1 MYKQDTIAAIATP
14 PGEGSIA
21 VIRMSGVDAEQIA
34 ARIFFRPHNKDSKLQ
49 SHRLYHGTVRDPKSA
64 RAVDEVLL
72 AIMRRPKSYTG
83 EDVVEIHC
91 HGGAFIVR
99 RVLQLVLSEGA
110 RQAEPGEFTK
120 RAFLNGRLDL
130 SQAEAVLDLIRARTE
145 RSAALALDQ
154 ASGNLSHWVEELRSH
169 LLSLLV
175 EVEAAIDFPE
185 EEIELLKRQE
195 LAHAIYEL
203 TQKISIISDSYE
215 WTRLFREGAK
225 ICICGRP
232 NVGKSSLLNALIGE
246 DRVIVT
252 PVAGT
257 TRDVIEES
265 INLDG
270 LPVVL
275 WDTAGIH
282 ETSDQIERIG
292 VHLARDYLEKSDAR
306 IIVIDGSLA
315 LSAEDN
321 ELMMATNGAKALIAV
336 NKSDLP
342 ESLSEHDLKSLDC
355 RIKHCRV
362 SAKTG
367 EGVSELKQALRNLI
381 LDKEIEFSPVAI
393 TNLRQRSALERAEY
407 ALRHAAQSLS
417 EGFAAEF
424 VAVDL
429 HEAREALEEITG
441 LINSEDIL
449 DSIFSNFCI
458 GK

>member
-21 VIRMSGVDAEQIA
+21 VIRMSGGDAERIA
-34 ARIFFRPHNKDSKLQ
+34 ARIFFRNRDENSKLQ
-49 SHRLYHGTVRDPKSA
+49 SHRLYHGTLRDPKSA

-72 AIMRRPKSYTG
+72 VIMREPRSYTG

-91 HGGAFIVR
+91 HGGAFIAR

-130 SQAEAVLDLIRARTE
+130 SQAEAVLDLIRARTD
-145 RSAALALDQ
+145 RGAALAVDQ
-154 ASGNLSHWVEELRSH
+154 ASGNLSHWVGGLRSE
-169 LLSLLV
+169 LLNILV
-175 EVEAAIDFPE
+175 QVEAAIDFPD
-185 EEIELLKRQE
+185 EEIELLKRPE
-195 LAHAIYEL
+195 LAQEISAL
-203 TQKISIISDSYE
+203 TYKILDISKTYE
-215 WTRLFREGAK
+215 WARLFREGAK
-225 ICICGRP
+225 VCICGRP
-232 NVGKSSLLNALIGE
+232 NVGKSSLLNALLGE
-246 DRVIVT
+246 ERVIVT
-252 PVAGT
+252 PIAGT

-265 INLDG
+265 ISLEG

-275 WDTAGIH
+275 WDTAGIRDSTD
-282 ETSDQIERIG
+282 EIEQIG
-292 VHLARDYLEKSDAR
+292 VRLARDYLEKADAR
-306 IIVIDGSLA
+306 IVVIDGSLP
-315 LSAEDN
+315 LSAEDT
-321 ELMMATNGAKALIAV
+321 ELVVATNGPRALIAI

-342 ESLSEHDLKSLDC
+342 ESLSEDRLKSLGC
-355 RIKHCRV
+355 PTKYCRV

-393 TNLRQRSALERAEY
+393 TNLRQRSALQRTEN
-407 ALRHAAQSLS
+407 ALRHAAESLR

-429 HEAREALEEITG
+429 NEAREALEEITG
-441 LINSEDIL
+441 LINNEDIL
-449 DSIFSNFCI
+449 DKIFSNFCI

>member
-21 VIRMSGVDAEQIA
+21 VIRVSGVDAEQIA
-34 ARIFFRPHNKDSKLQ
+34 ARIFFRPHNKASKLQ

-72 AIMRRPKSYTG
+72 AIMRSPKSYTG

-195 LAHAIYEL
+195 LTRAIYEL
-203 TQKISIISDSYE
+203 TKKISIISDSYE

-282 ETSDQIERIG
+282 ETSDEIERIG
-292 VHLARDYLEKSDAR
+292 VHLARDYLEKADAR
-306 IIVIDGSLA
+306 VVVIDGSLP

-321 ELMMATNGAKALIAV
+321 ELVIATNGAKALIAV

-342 ESLSEHDLKSLDC
+342 ESLSEHDLKHLDC
-355 RIKHCRV
+355 RIKHCHV

-393 TNLRQRSALERAEY
+393 TNLRQRSALQRAEY
-407 ALRHAAQSLS
+407 ALRHAARSLS